1 MKKTMRTLAFIMS
14 LLFAASVFATN
25 SGNNSVY
32 IDQTNADNSTVSI
45 TQTGSGNAVGDRASL
60 LQPAFLIDG
69 NAMALTIV
77 QDGMNNSIVG
87 NFIGGDSTASITQTG
102 SGNSFSLTQ
111 GNFGTNAGS
120 MTVAKTGDNNTVAFT
135 MASTADTSNYIYN
148 LTIGGSYN
156 SVTSTMNS
164 KYIVNNITLT
174 GDHNTYTTVQ
184 NGANGTA
191 QTPGHKIT
199 STIIGNYNTV
209 SITQNGTTTPN
220 IVNLNVTGNNTST
233 TIVQH

>member
-1 MKKTMRTLAFIMS
+1 MS
-14 LLFAASVFATN
+14 LLSVAVAHATN

-32 IDQTNADNSTVSI
+32 IDQTNADNSTVTI
-45 TQTGSGNAVGDRASL
+45 TQTGSGNAVGDRSAI

-69 NAMALTIV
+69 NNMNLTIV

-102 SGNSFSLTQ
+102 STNSFSLTQ

-120 MTVAKTGDNNTVAFT
+120 MTIAKTGDNNTVAFT

-148 LTIGGSYN
+148 LTIGGNNN

-164 KYIVNNITLT
+164 RYIVNNITLT
-174 GDHNTYTTVQ
+174 GNYNSYTTVQ
-184 NGANGTA
+184 NGADGSAN
-191 QTPGHKIT
+191 TPGHKIT
-199 STIIGNYNTV
+199 STVIGNYNTV

-220 IVNLNVTGNNTST
+220 IINLNVTGNNTST

>member
-1 MKKTMRTLAFIMS
+1 MKKTLRTLAFIMS
-14 LLFAASVFATN
+14 LLFATGVFATN

-60 LQPAFLIDG
+60 LQPAFVIDG
-69 NAMALTIV
+69 NAMSLTIV

-120 MTVAKTGDNNTVAFT
+120 MTLTKTGDNNSVTFAMGT
-135 MASTADTSNYIYN
+135 TADTSNYLYN
-148 LTIGGSYN
+148 LTISGGNNTVS
-156 SVTSTMNS
+156 STMNS

-174 GDHNTYTTVQ
+174 GDHNSYTTVQ
-184 NGANGTA
+184 SGASGTSNS
-191 QTPGHKIT
+191 PGHKIT

-220 IVNLNVTGNNTST
+220 IINLNVTGNNTST

>member
-1 MKKTMRTLAFIMS
+1 MKKTLRTLAFIMS
-14 LLFAASVFATN
+14 LLFATGVFATN

-60 LQPAFLIDG
+60 LQPAFVIDG
-69 NAMALTIV
+69 NAMSLTIV

-120 MTVAKTGDNNTVAFT
+120 MTLTKTGDNNSVTFT
-135 MASTADTSNYIYN
+135 MGTTADTSNYLYN
-148 LTIGGSYN
+148 LTISGN
-156 SVTSTMNS
+156 TNTVASTMNS
-164 KYIVNNITLT
+164 KYIVNNITIT
-174 GDHNTYTTVQ
+174 GNSNSYTTVQ
-184 NGANGTA
+184 NGADGTSNS
-191 QTPGHKIT
+191 PGHKIT
-199 STIIGNYNTV
+199 STIIGNSNTV

-220 IVNLNVTGNNTST
+220 IINLNVTGNNTST

>member
-1 MKKTMRTLAFIMS
+1 MKKTLGTLAFIMS
-14 LLFAASVFATN
+14 LLFATSAFATN

-45 TQTGSGNAVGDRASL
+45 TQTGSGNAVGDRSSL
-60 LQPAFLIDG
+60 LQPAFVIDG
-69 NAMALTIV
+69 NAMSLTIV

-111 GNFGTNAGS
+111 GNFGSNAGS
-120 MTVAKTGDNNTVAFT
+120 MTLTKTGDNNSVTFT
-135 MASTADTSNYIYN
+135 MGTTADTSNYLYN
-148 LTIGGSYN
+148 LTIAGGN
-156 SVTSTMNS
+156 NTVTSTMNS

-174 GDHNTYTTVQ
+174 GNHNSYTTVQ
-184 NGANGTA
+184 NGADGTSNS
-191 QTPGHKIT
+191 PGHKIT

-220 IVNLNVTGNNTST
+220 IINLNVTGNNTST